1 MINTK
6 TNTGLKLFFFFG
18 ILLAIQA
25 CNTEESFTFEK
36 QNMAIEK
43 LLDCKDDDCA
53 SLDVNLLKIVDDRPV
68 CKKINQEIEKVACAI
83 LNVGENQPQQTLK
96 AAVLRFNDSYKD
108 ITEEFPDE
116 IPPYEASITSELSFQ
131 CKSMVSVLMDSY
143 VFTGGAHGYGGISFI
158 NIDTKTGKRI
168 ANKDLF
174 KSYEDFA
181 AYAERVFRSKYEI
194 LESESI
200 NSPGFFFENDK
211 FSLPENIGFTDTEVI
226 LYYNP
231 YEISS
236 YAEGPV
242 EIKMKKEDVASYF
255 AFDIL

>member
-18 ILLAIQA
+18 ILLVIKA

-36 QNMAIEK
+36 QNVAVEK

-53 SLDVNLLKIVDDRPV
+53 SLDINLLKIIDDKPV
-68 CKKINQEIEKVACAI
+68 CKKINTEIEKVACAI
-83 LNVGENQPQQTLK
+83 LNVGENKPQETVK
-96 AAVLRFNDSYKD
+96 AAVVEFNESYKD
-108 ITEEFPDE
+108 MRVEFPDE
-116 IPPYEASITSELSFQ
+116 IPPYEVSITSELSFQ
-131 CKSMVSVLMDSY
+131 CKSMVSVIMDSY

-158 NIDTKTGKRI
+158 NIETKTGKRI
-168 ANKDLF
+168 PNKDLF
-174 KSYEDFA
+174 KRYSDFIT
-181 AYAERVFRSKYEI
+181 YAEKVFRSKFEI
-194 LESESI
+194 LENESI
-200 NSPGFFFENDK
+200 NSTGFFFEDEK
-211 FSLPENIGFTDTEVI
+211 FSLPENIGFTNTEVI

-242 EIKMKKEDVASYF
+242 EIKIKKEDVASYF